1 MSIGIWIFIFFLIY
15 FGTAPVIAHLKYQNS
30 RYGKLPQKK
39 RYIGFWVRFG
49 AGVADTIL
57 LIIIGFVVGFIL
69 QIILYDTNFG
79 PSSDYI
85 IGIIISWSYFCLM
98 HSSKHQATVGMKM
111 CKIKICDQ
119 NFKKITLGRATLR
132 YFSAPLSGLILFIG
146 FFMIGFTKKKQGL
159 HDIFTKTLHVNN

>member
-1 MSIGIWIFIFFLIY
+1 MNELYSS
-15 FGTAPVIAHLKYQNS
+15 AHLLHLNYQNL
-30 RYGKLPQKK
+30 RYSKLPQKK

-79 PSSDYI
+79 PGSDYI

-98 HSSKHQATVGMKM
+98 QSSKHQATMGMKM
-111 CKIKICDQ
+111 CKIKIRTKIKIKSKMKIYFHKIRKITKIYFLKIKKNYTYKLQ
-119 NFKKITLGRATLR
+119 YLLIIKYTYFKKYINLERNQ
-132 YFSAPLSGLILFIG
+132 FILI
-146 FFMIGFTKKKQGL
+146 
-159 HDIFTKTLHVNN
+159 

>member
-1 MSIGIWIFIFFLIY
+1 MGDTFIFIMGLVCT
-15 FGTAPVIAHLKYQNS
+15 GAVIAATFLSINELKDVNEPSVKTMDVAEGAKRHLKLIS
-30 RYGKLPQKK
+30 TA
-39 RYIGFWVRFG
+39 I
-49 AGVADTIL
+49 

-79 PSSDYI
+79 PGSDYI

-132 YFSAPLSGLILFIG
+132 YFSAPLSGLILLIG

>member
-1 MSIGIWIFIFFLIY
+1 MSIGLWVFIIFLIY
-15 FGTAPVIAHLKYQNS
+15 FGTAPFIAHLKYQNL

-49 AGVADTIL
+49 AGVADSIL

-79 PSSDYI
+79 PGSDYI

-98 HSSKHQATVGMKM
+98 QSSKHQATIGMKM

-132 YFSAPLSGLILFIG
+132 YFSAPLSGLILLI
-146 FFMIGFTKKKQGL
+146 
-159 HDIFTKTLHVNN
+159 

>member
-1 MSIGIWIFIFFLIY
+1 MSIGIWVFIFFLIY
-15 FGTAPVIAHLKYQNS
+15 FGTAPFISHLKYQNL

-119 NFKKITLGRATLR
+119 NLIRNLMIRFQLKEKL
-132 YFSAPLSGLILFIG
+132 SA
-146 FFMIGFTKKKQGL
+146 
-159 HDIFTKTLHVNN
+159 